1 MNNKYR
7 IFIGLNLSGYL
18 MDVIPMIRSTIYDK
32 KQLINWI
39 SGKNLH
45 LTLSFIG
52 DIDLEKIEILKE
64 QLISISTFDSFDM
77 LISGTGIFPSEKN
90 PKILWLDIEK
100 GRQELIDIQKNI
112 EKTAISFKSDIKN
125 EEYIPHI
132 TIGRIK
138 NVNKNINFDLS
149 TFLNAVYSSVRIPVK
164 TIYLFKSELLES
176 GVKYSIISQ
185 YSLK

>member
-1 MNNKYR
+1 MNNKHR
-7 IFIGLNLSGYL
+7 IFIGLDLSGYL
-18 MDVIPMIRSTIYDK
+18 MNVIPMIRSTIEDK
-32 KQLINWI
+32 KQLVNWI

-52 DIDLEKIEILKE
+52 DIDSEKIANLEE
-64 QLISISTFDSFDM
+64 QLNSISALDSFD
-77 LISGTGIFPSEKN
+77 IVINGTGIFPSEKN

-100 GRQELIDIQKNI
+100 GKQQLIDVQNNI
-112 EKTAISFKSDIKN
+112 EKIAIPFKSNIKN

-138 NVNKNINFDLS
+138 NVNKNLNFDLS
-149 TFLNAVYSSVRIPVK
+149 TFLNAVYSSIKIPVK

-176 GVKYSIISQ
+176 RAVYSIISQ